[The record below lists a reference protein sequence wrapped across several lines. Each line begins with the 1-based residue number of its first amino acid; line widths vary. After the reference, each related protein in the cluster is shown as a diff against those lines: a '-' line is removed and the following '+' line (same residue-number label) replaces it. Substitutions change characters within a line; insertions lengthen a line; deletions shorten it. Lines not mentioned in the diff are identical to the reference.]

1 MANVK
6 RKKVRKYRGS
16 KTHGGGSMKKRRGA
30 GNRGGRGNA
39 GTGKRGDQN
48 KPSIWKYDN
57 YPKPGKHGFKTK
69 NKIKQKPINLLDIER
84 KFDRLLEKGIMKKKE
99 SFYIL
104 DLKDMKKNKLL
115 GTGNITKKMKI
126 TTLYASASAVSKV
139 KKAGGEVVILKP
151 KKEKKDKQEQDKEIN
166 EEMPEQDAGQAKD
179 KETKDK
185 KEKTEKKIVGDKKE
199 ENKGLSENNNK
210 INNQQ
215 IKKEQQ
221 ARK

>member
-39 GTGKRGDQN
+39 GTGKRGDQK

-57 YPKPGKHGFKTK
+57 YPKPGKHGFKSK
-69 NKIKQKPINLLDIER
+69 NKIRQKPVNLIDIER
-84 KFDRLLEKGIMKKKE
+84 KFDRLLEKGIIKKKE

-126 TTLYASASAVSKV
+126 TALYASASAVSKV

-151 KKEKKDKQEQDKEIN
+151 KKEKKDKQEQDKEIK
-166 EEMPEQDAGQAKD
+166 EEIPEQAAEKAEE
-179 KETKDK
+179 ETEDK

-199 ENKGLSENNNK
+199 EKKKPSEDNK

-215 IKKEQQ
+215 IKKEPQ